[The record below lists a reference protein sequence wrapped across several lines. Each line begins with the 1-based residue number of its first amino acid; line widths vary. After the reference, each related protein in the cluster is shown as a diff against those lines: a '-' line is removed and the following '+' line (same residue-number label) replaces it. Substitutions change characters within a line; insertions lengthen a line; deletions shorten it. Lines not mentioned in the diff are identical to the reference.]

1 MIKKFLLAPG
11 PTPVPPEAL
20 TAMAMPIIH
29 HRSPEFMPIL
39 EEAKNNLKW
48 LFQTKNDVLILAS
61 TGTGGMVGSVTNFLS
76 PGDKALV
83 IRGGKFGERWSEICE
98 AYGVVPINIDVEWG
112 YAVKP
117 ELVEKALKKDPS
129 IKAVLMQASETSTA
143 VAHDT
148 EAIAKIVKKC
158 KNTILVVDAITAMG
172 VFDLPVDKWGVDVCI
187 TGSQKAMMLPPG
199 LAFVSV
205 SDKAWKMAETS
216 KCSKFYFNF
225 PKERKNLEKNQTN
238 FTTATSLVVGL
249 NTVLRMM
256 KAEGLENIYK
266 RHIRLATATKAA
278 AKALGLKLY
287 AKQNPSLALTAIQ
300 LPEGIDGGALTKLLR
315 DKYGVTVAGGQAQ
328 LKGKIIRI
336 AHLGYFDTFDI
347 VVGIAAVE
355 MGLKEMGYE
364 KIKLGKG
371 VAAAQEILMNM

>member
-83 IRGGKFGERWSEICE
+83 IRGGKFGERWTEICE
-98 AYGVVPINIDVEWG
+98 AYGVVPVNIDVEWG

-148 EAIAKIVKKC
+148 QAIAKIVKGY

-205 SDKAWKMAETS
+205 SDKAWKFAETS

-225 PKERKNLEKNQTN
+225 PKERKNLAKNQTN

-266 RHIRLATATKAA
+266 RHIRLASATKAA
-278 AKALGLKLY
+278 AKALGLKLF
-287 AKQNPSLALTAIQ
+287 AKQNPSLALTAIS

-355 MGLKEMGYE
+355 MGLKEMGYA

-371 VAAAQEILMNM
+371 VAAAQEILMQM

>member
-1 MIKKFLLAPG
+1 
-11 PTPVPPEAL
+11 
-20 TAMAMPIIH
+20 
-29 HRSPEFMPIL
+29 
-39 EEAKNNLKW
+39 
-48 LFQTKNDVLILAS
+48 
-61 TGTGGMVGSVTNFLS
+61 
-76 PGDKALV
+76 
-83 IRGGKFGERWSEICE
+83 
-98 AYGVVPINIDVEWG
+98 
-112 YAVKP
+112 
-117 ELVEKALKKDPS
+117 
-129 IKAVLMQASETSTA
+129 MQASETSTA

-148 EAIAKIVKKC
+148 QAIAKIVKGY

-216 KCSKFYFNF
+216 KCAKFYFNF
-225 PKERKNLEKNQTN
+225 PKERKNLAKNQTN

-278 AKALGLKLY
+278 AKALGLKLF

>member
-83 IRGGKFGERWSEICE
+83 IRGGKFGERWTEICE
-98 AYGVVPINIDVEWG
+98 AYGVVPVNIDVEWG

-117 ELVEKALKKDPS
+117 ELVEKALKNDPS

-148 EAIAKIVKKC
+148 QAIAKIVKGY

-205 SDKAWKMAETS
+205 SDKAWKMAETA

-266 RHIRLATATKAA
+266 RHIRLASATKAA

-300 LPEGIDGGALTKLLR
+300 VPEGIDGGALTKLLR